1 MNYIYYTMNS
11 ANQNLQAVKNR
22 KALITKKYHEAKK
35 RLEEKYAEDMTIL
48 DKEEKEW
55 LEQFDEVPIED
66 IYRNETRRYRKK
78 PLIVEAYVATEEEY
92 IETLEGTM
100 KANIGDYVIT
110 GVKGEKY
117 PCKPDVFHE
126 TYEVVK

>member
-1 MNYIYYTMNS
+1 MNS

-22 KALITKKYHEAKK
+22 KALITKTYREAKEK
-35 RLEEKYAEDMTIL
+35 LELKYAEDMTIL

-55 LEQFDEVPIED
+55 LEQFEEVPIEE
-66 IYRNETRRYRKK
+66 IYKKETRKYRKK
-78 PLIVEAYVATEEEY
+78 PLIVEAYVATTEEY

-126 TYEVVK
+126 TYEEVN

>member
-1 MNYIYYTMNS
+1 MNS